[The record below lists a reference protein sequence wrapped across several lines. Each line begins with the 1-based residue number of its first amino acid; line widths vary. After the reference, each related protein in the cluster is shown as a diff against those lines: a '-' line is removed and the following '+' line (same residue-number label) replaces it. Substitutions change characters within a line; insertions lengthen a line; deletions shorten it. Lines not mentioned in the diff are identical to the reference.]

1 MRKKGMLEKIQKEWL
16 SNIQKDL
23 LSGFVVGL
31 SVIPETAGFAI
42 MVGLDVGVA
51 FYTTFYMAFIL
62 SLFGARKAMISA
74 AAGSVA
80 LILVGVVKNYGLEYA
95 GVATLMAGILQIL
108 LGYLKIGNLL
118 KFIPQSVMYG
128 FVNALGI
135 LLLMEQFKFLQN
147 QNLGVF
153 ILLFIGIL
161 IIYLFPLITK
171 KIPSNLI
178 CILAISAIALIFDV
192 HAPNLGSIE
201 QGVSGFHFII
211 IPKNLDFKIVI
222 ELLPYALSL
231 ALVGTIESLLTA
243 KTLDVILKDGVSD
256 KNKETKAQGLG
267 NIISGLLG
275 GMTGCAL
282 VGQSIINAKSGAK
295 TRLSTFFA
303 GFSLMVLILVFNEY
317 VVKIPI
323 VAVVAVMVMISFTT
337 FNFQSIMNIKKI
349 KLYDTLNMLLVVAV
363 VLYTHNLAIGVV
375 VGVLVNA
382 LWIKSK
388 GIAWI
393 FVIKKRWVKSM
404 APDVGFEPTTK
415 RLTAAYST
423 AELIW
428 NFAQKEILVC
438 FL

>member
-1 MRKKGMLEKIQKEWL
+1 MFEKIQKEWL

-51 FYTTFYMAFIL
+51 FYTTFYMAFVL

-153 ILLFIGIL
+153 VLLAIGIL

-178 CILAISAIALIFDV
+178 CILIVSAIALIFDV

-211 IPKNLDFKIVI
+211 IPKNLDFKIMI
-222 ELLPYALSL
+222 GLLPYALSL

-303 GFSLMVLILVFNEY
+303 GFSLMVLVLVFNEY

-337 FNFQSIMNIKKI
+337 FNFQSIINIKKI

-382 LWIKSK
+382 LWIKSE
-388 GIAWI
+388 GIA
-393 FVIKKRWVKSM
+393 
-404 APDVGFEPTTK
+404 
-415 RLTAAYST
+415 
-423 AELIW
+423 
-428 NFAQKEILVC
+428 
-438 FL
+438 

>member
-1 MRKKGMLEKIQKEWL
+1 MLEKIQKEWL

-51 FYTTFYMAFIL
+51 FYTTFYMAFVL

-95 GVATLMAGILQIL
+95 GVATLMAGVLQIL

-118 KFIPQSVMYG
+118 RFIPQSVMYG

-178 CILAISAIALIFDV
+178 CILAVSAIALIFDM

-211 IPKNLDFKIVI
+211 IPKNLDFKMVL

-337 FNFQSIMNIKKI
+337 FNFQSIINIKKI

-388 GIAWI
+388 GIA
-393 FVIKKRWVKSM
+393 
-404 APDVGFEPTTK
+404 
-415 RLTAAYST
+415 
-423 AELIW
+423 
-428 NFAQKEILVC
+428 
-438 FL
+438 

>member
-1 MRKKGMLEKIQKEWL
+1 MLEKIQKEWL

-51 FYTTFYMAFIL
+51 FYTTFYMAFVL

-135 LLLMEQFKFLQN
+135 LLLIEQFKFLQN

-153 ILLFIGIL
+153 VLLAIGIL

-178 CILAISAIALIFDV
+178 CILAVSAIALIFDM

-337 FNFQSIMNIKKI
+337 FNFQSVMNIKKI

-375 VGVLVNA
+375 VGVLINA

-388 GIAWI
+388 GIA
-393 FVIKKRWVKSM
+393 
-404 APDVGFEPTTK
+404 
-415 RLTAAYST
+415 
-423 AELIW
+423 
-428 NFAQKEILVC
+428 
-438 FL
+438 

>member
-1 MRKKGMLEKIQKEWL
+1 MFEKIQKEWL

-51 FYTTFYMAFIL
+51 FYTTFYMAFVL

-95 GVATLMAGILQIL
+95 GVATLMAGVLQIL

-118 KFIPQSVMYG
+118 RFIPQSVMYG

-178 CILAISAIALIFDV
+178 CILAVSAIALIFDT

-201 QGVSGFHFII
+201 QGASGFHFII

-282 VGQSIINAKSGAK
+282 VGQSIINAKSGAR

-337 FNFQSIMNIKKI
+337 FNFQSVINIKKI

-388 GIAWI
+388 GIA
-393 FVIKKRWVKSM
+393 
-404 APDVGFEPTTK
+404 
-415 RLTAAYST
+415 
-423 AELIW
+423 
-428 NFAQKEILVC
+428 
-438 FL
+438 

>member
-1 MRKKGMLEKIQKEWL
+1 MFEKIQKEWL

-51 FYTTFYMAFIL
+51 FYTTFYMAFVL

-118 KFIPQSVMYG
+118 RFIPQSVMYG

-153 ILLFIGIL
+153 VLLAIGIL

-178 CILAISAIALIFDV
+178 CILIVSAIALIFDV

-211 IPKNLDFKIVI
+211 IPKNLDFKMVLG
-222 ELLPYALSL
+222 LLPYALSL

-303 GFSLMVLILVFNEY
+303 GFSLMVLVLVFNEY

-337 FNFQSIMNIKKI
+337 FNFQSIINIKKI

-388 GIAWI
+388 GIA
-393 FVIKKRWVKSM
+393 
-404 APDVGFEPTTK
+404 
-415 RLTAAYST
+415 
-423 AELIW
+423 
-428 NFAQKEILVC
+428 
-438 FL
+438 

>member
-1 MRKKGMLEKIQKEWL
+1 MLEKIQKEWL

-51 FYTTFYMAFIL
+51 FYTTFYMAFVL

-95 GVATLMAGILQIL
+95 GVATLMAGMLQIL

-153 ILLFIGIL
+153 ILLAIGIL

-178 CILAISAIALIFDV
+178 CILIVSAIALIFDM

-201 QGVSGFHFII
+201 QGVSGFHCII
-211 IPKNLDFKIVI
+211 IPKNLDFKILI
-222 ELLPYALSL
+222 GLLPYALSL

-243 KTLDVILKDGVSD
+243 KTLDIILKDGVSD

-337 FNFQSIMNIKKI
+337 FNFQSVINIKKI
-349 KLYDTLNMLLVVAV
+349 KLYDTLNMFLVVAV

-388 GIAWI
+388 GIA
-393 FVIKKRWVKSM
+393 
-404 APDVGFEPTTK
+404 
-415 RLTAAYST
+415 
-423 AELIW
+423 
-428 NFAQKEILVC
+428 
-438 FL
+438 

>member
-1 MRKKGMLEKIQKEWL
+1 MLEKIQKEWL

-51 FYTTFYMAFIL
+51 FYTTFYMAFVL

-118 KFIPQSVMYG
+118 RFIPQSVMYG

-135 LLLMEQFKFLQN
+135 LLLTEQFKFLEN

-153 ILLFIGIL
+153 ILLAIGIL
-161 IIYLFPLITK
+161 IIYLFPLIIK

-178 CILAISAIALIFDV
+178 CILAVSAIALIFDM

-211 IPKNLDFKIVI
+211 IPKNLDFKMVAG
-222 ELLPYALSL
+222 LLPYALSL

-337 FNFQSIMNIKKI
+337 FNFQSVMNIKKI

-382 LWIKSK
+382 LWIKST
-388 GIAWI
+388 GIA
-393 FVIKKRWVKSM
+393 
-404 APDVGFEPTTK
+404 
-415 RLTAAYST
+415 
-423 AELIW
+423 
-428 NFAQKEILVC
+428 
-438 FL
+438 

>member
-1 MRKKGMLEKIQKEWL
+1 MLEKIQKEWL

-51 FYTTFYMAFIL
+51 FYTTFYMAFVL

-135 LLLMEQFKFLQN
+135 LLLMEQFKFLEN

-153 ILLFIGIL
+153 ILLAIGIL

-178 CILAISAIALIFDV
+178 CILAISAIALIFDM

-267 NIISGLLG
+267 NIVSGLLG

-337 FNFQSIMNIKKI
+337 FNFQSVMNIKKI

-388 GIAWI
+388 GIA
-393 FVIKKRWVKSM
+393 
-404 APDVGFEPTTK
+404 
-415 RLTAAYST
+415 
-423 AELIW
+423 
-428 NFAQKEILVC
+428 
-438 FL
+438 

>member
-1 MRKKGMLEKIQKEWL
+1 MFEKIQKEWL

-51 FYTTFYMAFIL
+51 FYTTFYMAFVL
-62 SLFGARKAMISA
+62 SFFGARKAMISA

-95 GVATLMAGILQIL
+95 GVATLMAGVLQIL

-118 KFIPQSVMYG
+118 RFIPQSVMYG

-135 LLLMEQFKFLQN
+135 LLLTEQFKFLQN

-153 ILLFIGIL
+153 ILLAIGIL

-171 KIPSNLI
+171 KIPSNLV
-178 CILAISAIALIFDV
+178 CILIVSAIALIFDM

-388 GIAWI
+388 GIA
-393 FVIKKRWVKSM
+393 
-404 APDVGFEPTTK
+404 
-415 RLTAAYST
+415 
-423 AELIW
+423 
-428 NFAQKEILVC
+428 
-438 FL
+438 

>member
-1 MRKKGMLEKIQKEWL
+1 MLEKIQKEWL

-51 FYTTFYMAFIL
+51 FYTTFYMAFVL

-118 KFIPQSVMYG
+118 RFIPQSVMYG

-303 GFSLMVLILVFNEY
+303 GFSLMVLVLVFNEY

-337 FNFQSIMNIKKI
+337 FNFQSIINIKKI

-388 GIAWI
+388 GIA
-393 FVIKKRWVKSM
+393 
-404 APDVGFEPTTK
+404 
-415 RLTAAYST
+415 
-423 AELIW
+423 
-428 NFAQKEILVC
+428 
-438 FL
+438 

>member
-1 MRKKGMLEKIQKEWL
+1 MLEKIQKEWL
-16 SNIQKDL
+16 SNVQKDL

-51 FYTTFYMAFIL
+51 FYTTFYMAFVL

-118 KFIPQSVMYG
+118 RFIPQSVMYG

-135 LLLMEQFKFLQN
+135 LLLMEQFKFLEN

-153 ILLFIGIL
+153 ILLAIGIL

-178 CILAISAIALIFDV
+178 CILAVSAIALIFDM

-337 FNFQSIMNIKKI
+337 FNFQSIINIKKI

-388 GIAWI
+388 GIA
-393 FVIKKRWVKSM
+393 
-404 APDVGFEPTTK
+404 
-415 RLTAAYST
+415 
-423 AELIW
+423 
-428 NFAQKEILVC
+428 
-438 FL
+438 

>member
-1 MRKKGMLEKIQKEWL
+1 MLEKIQKEWL
-16 SNIQKDL
+16 SNVQKDL

-51 FYTTFYMAFIL
+51 FYTTFYMAFVL

-95 GVATLMAGILQIL
+95 GVATLMAGVLQIL

-118 KFIPQSVMYG
+118 RFIPQSVMYG

-178 CILAISAIALIFDV
+178 CILIVSAIALIFDM

-337 FNFQSIMNIKKI
+337 FNFQSVMNIKKI

-382 LWIKSK
+382 LWIKSR
-388 GIAWI
+388 GIA
-393 FVIKKRWVKSM
+393 
-404 APDVGFEPTTK
+404 
-415 RLTAAYST
+415 
-423 AELIW
+423 
-428 NFAQKEILVC
+428 
-438 FL
+438 

>member
-1 MRKKGMLEKIQKEWL
+1 MLEKIQKEWL
-16 SNIQKDL
+16 SNVQKDL

-51 FYTTFYMAFIL
+51 FYTTFYMAFVL

-178 CILAISAIALIFDV
+178 CILAVSAIALIFDM

-337 FNFQSIMNIKKI
+337 FNFQSIINIKKI

-382 LWIKSK
+382 LWIKSR
-388 GIAWI
+388 GIA
-393 FVIKKRWVKSM
+393 
-404 APDVGFEPTTK
+404 
-415 RLTAAYST
+415 
-423 AELIW
+423 
-428 NFAQKEILVC
+428 
-438 FL
+438 

>member
-1 MRKKGMLEKIQKEWL
+1 MFEKIQKEWL

-51 FYTTFYMAFIL
+51 FYTTFYMAFVL

-95 GVATLMAGILQIL
+95 GVATLMAGMLQIL

-118 KFIPQSVMYG
+118 RFIPQSVMYG

-153 ILLFIGIL
+153 VLLFIGIL

-178 CILAISAIALIFDV
+178 CILAVSAIALIFDM

-211 IPKNLDFKIVI
+211 IPKNLDFKIMI

-337 FNFQSIMNIKKI
+337 FNFQSVINIKKI

-388 GIAWI
+388 GIA
-393 FVIKKRWVKSM
+393 
-404 APDVGFEPTTK
+404 
-415 RLTAAYST
+415 
-423 AELIW
+423 
-428 NFAQKEILVC
+428 
-438 FL
+438 

>member
-1 MRKKGMLEKIQKEWL
+1 MFEKIQKEWL

-51 FYTTFYMAFIL
+51 FYTTFYMAFVL

-118 KFIPQSVMYG
+118 RFIPQSVMYG

-153 ILLFIGIL
+153 VLLFIGIL

-178 CILAISAIALIFDV
+178 CILIVSAIALIFDM

-337 FNFQSIMNIKKI
+337 FNFQSIINIKKI

-388 GIAWI
+388 GIA
-393 FVIKKRWVKSM
+393 
-404 APDVGFEPTTK
+404 
-415 RLTAAYST
+415 
-423 AELIW
+423 
-428 NFAQKEILVC
+428 
-438 FL
+438 

>member
-1 MRKKGMLEKIQKEWL
+1 MLEKIQKEWL

-51 FYTTFYMAFIL
+51 FYTTFYMAFVL

-118 KFIPQSVMYG
+118 RFIPQSVMYG

-153 ILLFIGIL
+153 VLLAIGIL

-337 FNFQSIMNIKKI
+337 FNFQSVMNIKKI

-388 GIAWI
+388 GIA
-393 FVIKKRWVKSM
+393 
-404 APDVGFEPTTK
+404 
-415 RLTAAYST
+415 
-423 AELIW
+423 
-428 NFAQKEILVC
+428 
-438 FL
+438 

>member
-1 MRKKGMLEKIQKEWL
+1 MFEKIQKEWL

-51 FYTTFYMAFIL
+51 FYTTFYMAFVL

-118 KFIPQSVMYG
+118 RFIPQSVMYG

-153 ILLFIGIL
+153 ILLAIGIL

-171 KIPSNLI
+171 KIPSNLV
-178 CILAISAIALIFDV
+178 CILIVSAIALIFDM

-201 QGVSGFHFII
+201 QGVSGFHFLI

-388 GIAWI
+388 GI
-393 FVIKKRWVKSM
+393 V
-404 APDVGFEPTTK
+404 
-415 RLTAAYST
+415 
-423 AELIW
+423 
-428 NFAQKEILVC
+428 
-438 FL
+438 

>member
-1 MRKKGMLEKIQKEWL
+1 MLEKIQKEWL

-51 FYTTFYMAFIL
+51 FYTTFYMAFVL

-118 KFIPQSVMYG
+118 RFIPQSVMYG

-153 ILLFIGIL
+153 ILLAIGIL

-178 CILAISAIALIFDV
+178 CILIVSAIALIFDM

-211 IPKNLDFKIVI
+211 IPKNLDFKILI
-222 ELLPYALSL
+222 GLLPYALSL

-243 KTLDVILKDGVSD
+243 KTLDMILKDGVSD

-337 FNFQSIMNIKKI
+337 FNFQSIINIKTI
-349 KLYDTLNMLLVVAV
+349 KPYDTLNMLLVVAV

-388 GIAWI
+388 GIA
-393 FVIKKRWVKSM
+393 
-404 APDVGFEPTTK
+404 
-415 RLTAAYST
+415 
-423 AELIW
+423 
-428 NFAQKEILVC
+428 
-438 FL
+438 

>member
-1 MRKKGMLEKIQKEWL
+1 MFEKIQKEWL

-51 FYTTFYMAFIL
+51 FYTTFYMAFVL
-62 SLFGARKAMISA
+62 SFFGARKAMISA

-118 KFIPQSVMYG
+118 RFIPQSVMYG

-135 LLLMEQFKFLQN
+135 LLLMEQFKFLEN
-147 QNLGVF
+147 QNSGVF

-178 CILAISAIALIFDV
+178 CILLVSAIALIFDMHV
-192 HAPNLGSIE
+192 PNLGSIE

-211 IPKNLDFKIVI
+211 IPKNLDFKMVV

-243 KTLDVILKDGVSD
+243 KTLDIILKDGVSD

-303 GFSLMVLILVFNEY
+303 GFSLMVLVLAFNEY

-337 FNFQSIMNIKKI
+337 FNFQSIINIKKI
-349 KLYDTLNMLLVVAV
+349 KLYDTLNMLLVVVV

-388 GIAWI
+388 GIA
-393 FVIKKRWVKSM
+393 
-404 APDVGFEPTTK
+404 
-415 RLTAAYST
+415 
-423 AELIW
+423 
-428 NFAQKEILVC
+428 
-438 FL
+438 

>member
-1 MRKKGMLEKIQKEWL
+1 MLEKIQKEWL

-51 FYTTFYMAFIL
+51 FYTTFYMAFVL

-95 GVATLMAGILQIL
+95 GVATLMAGVLQIL

-118 KFIPQSVMYG
+118 RFIPQSVMYG

-153 ILLFIGIL
+153 VLLAIGIL

-178 CILAISAIALIFDV
+178 CILAVSAIALIFDM

-243 KTLDVILKDGVSD
+243 KTLDMILKDGVSD

-337 FNFQSIMNIKKI
+337 FNFQSVTNIKKI

-388 GIAWI
+388 GIA
-393 FVIKKRWVKSM
+393 
-404 APDVGFEPTTK
+404 
-415 RLTAAYST
+415 
-423 AELIW
+423 
-428 NFAQKEILVC
+428 
-438 FL
+438 

>member
-1 MRKKGMLEKIQKEWL
+1 MFEKIQKEWL

-51 FYTTFYMAFIL
+51 FYTTFYMAFVL

-95 GVATLMAGILQIL
+95 GVATLMAGMLQIL

-118 KFIPQSVMYG
+118 RFIPQSVMYG

-153 ILLFIGIL
+153 VLLAIGIL

-178 CILAISAIALIFDV
+178 CILIVSAIALIFDV

-211 IPKNLDFKIVI
+211 IPKNLDFKIMI

-337 FNFQSIMNIKKI
+337 FNFQSIINIKTI
-349 KLYDTLNMLLVVAV
+349 KPYDTLNMLLVVAV

-388 GIAWI
+388 GIA
-393 FVIKKRWVKSM
+393 
-404 APDVGFEPTTK
+404 
-415 RLTAAYST
+415 
-423 AELIW
+423 
-428 NFAQKEILVC
+428 
-438 FL
+438 

>member
-1 MRKKGMLEKIQKEWL
+1 MLEKIQKEWL

-51 FYTTFYMAFIL
+51 FYTTFYMAFVL

-95 GVATLMAGILQIL
+95 GVATLMAGVLQIL

-118 KFIPQSVMYG
+118 RFIPQSVMYG

-178 CILAISAIALIFDV
+178 CILAVSAIALIFDM

-211 IPKNLDFKIVI
+211 IPKNLDFKMVLG
-222 ELLPYALSL
+222 LLPYALSL

-337 FNFQSIMNIKKI
+337 FNFQSVMNIKKI

-388 GIAWI
+388 GIA
-393 FVIKKRWVKSM
+393 
-404 APDVGFEPTTK
+404 
-415 RLTAAYST
+415 
-423 AELIW
+423 
-428 NFAQKEILVC
+428 
-438 FL
+438 

>member
-1 MRKKGMLEKIQKEWL
+1 M
-16 SNIQKDL
+16 
-23 LSGFVVGL
+23 
-31 SVIPETAGFAI
+31 
-42 MVGLDVGVA
+42 
-51 FYTTFYMAFIL
+51 
-62 SLFGARKAMISA
+62 
-74 AAGSVA
+74 
-80 LILVGVVKNYGLEYA
+80 
-95 GVATLMAGILQIL
+95 
-108 LGYLKIGNLL
+108 
-118 KFIPQSVMYG
+118 
-128 FVNALGI
+128 
-135 LLLMEQFKFLQN
+135 
-147 QNLGVF
+147 
-153 ILLFIGIL
+153 
-161 IIYLFPLITK
+161 
-171 KIPSNLI
+171 
-178 CILAISAIALIFDV
+178 
-192 HAPNLGSIE
+192 
-201 QGVSGFHFII
+201 
-211 IPKNLDFKIVI
+211 I

-337 FNFQSIMNIKKI
+337 FNFQSVINIKKI

-388 GIAWI
+388 GIA
-393 FVIKKRWVKSM
+393 
-404 APDVGFEPTTK
+404 
-415 RLTAAYST
+415 
-423 AELIW
+423 
-428 NFAQKEILVC
+428 
-438 FL
+438 

>member
-1 MRKKGMLEKIQKEWL
+1 MKLVFKSYNQAILMRKKGMFEKIQKEWL

-51 FYTTFYMAFIL
+51 FYTTFYMAFVL
-62 SLFGARKAMISA
+62 SFFGARKAMISA

-95 GVATLMAGILQIL
+95 GVATLMAGVLQIL

-118 KFIPQSVMYG
+118 RFIPQSVMYG

-153 ILLFIGIL
+153 ILLSIGIL

-171 KIPSNLI
+171 KIPSNLV
-178 CILAISAIALIFDV
+178 CILAVSAIALIFDV

-201 QGVSGFHFII
+201 QGVSGFHCII
-211 IPKNLDFKIVI
+211 IPKNLDFKMVAG
-222 ELLPYALSL
+222 LLPYALSL

-243 KTLDVILKDGVSD
+243 KTLDMILKDGVSD

-303 GFSLMVLILVFNEY
+303 GFSLMVLVLVFNEY

-337 FNFQSIMNIKKI
+337 FNFRSIINIKKI
-349 KLYDTLNMLLVVAV
+349 KPYDTLNMLLVVAV

-388 GIAWI
+388 GIA
-393 FVIKKRWVKSM
+393 
-404 APDVGFEPTTK
+404 
-415 RLTAAYST
+415 
-423 AELIW
+423 
-428 NFAQKEILVC
+428 
-438 FL
+438 

>member
-1 MRKKGMLEKIQKEWL
+1 MLEKIQKEWL

-51 FYTTFYMAFIL
+51 FYTTFYMAFVL

-118 KFIPQSVMYG
+118 RFIPQSVMYG

-135 LLLMEQFKFLQN
+135 LLLTEQFKFLEN

-153 ILLFIGIL
+153 ILLAIGIL

-178 CILAISAIALIFDV
+178 CILIVSAIALIFDM

-267 NIISGLLG
+267 NIVSGLLG

-337 FNFQSIMNIKKI
+337 FNFQSIINIKKI

-388 GIAWI
+388 GIA
-393 FVIKKRWVKSM
+393 
-404 APDVGFEPTTK
+404 
-415 RLTAAYST
+415 
-423 AELIW
+423 
-428 NFAQKEILVC
+428 
-438 FL
+438 

>member
-1 MRKKGMLEKIQKEWL
+1 MLEKIQKEWL

-51 FYTTFYMAFIL
+51 FYTTFYMAFVL

-135 LLLMEQFKFLQN
+135 LLLTEQFKFLQN

-153 ILLFIGIL
+153 ILLAIGIL

-178 CILAISAIALIFDV
+178 CILIVSAIALIFDM

-211 IPKNLDFKIVI
+211 IPKNLDFKIMI

-337 FNFQSIMNIKKI
+337 FNFQSIINIKKI

-363 VLYTHNLAIGVV
+363 VLCTHNLAIGVV
-375 VGVLVNA
+375 VGVLFNA
-382 LWIKSK
+382 LWIKSE
-388 GIAWI
+388 GIA
-393 FVIKKRWVKSM
+393 
-404 APDVGFEPTTK
+404 
-415 RLTAAYST
+415 
-423 AELIW
+423 
-428 NFAQKEILVC
+428 
-438 FL
+438 

>member
-1 MRKKGMLEKIQKEWL
+1 MKLVFKSYNQAILTRKKGMFEKIQKEWL

-51 FYTTFYMAFIL
+51 FYTTFYMAFVL

-95 GVATLMAGILQIL
+95 GVATLMAGVLQIL

-118 KFIPQSVMYG
+118 RFIPQSVMYG

-153 ILLFIGIL
+153 ILLAIGIL

-178 CILAISAIALIFDV
+178 CILAVSAIALIFDM

-211 IPKNLDFKIVI
+211 IPKNLDFKILV

-282 VGQSIINAKSGAK
+282 VGQSIINAKSGAR

-337 FNFQSIMNIKKI
+337 FNFQSIINIKTI
-349 KLYDTLNMLLVVAV
+349 KPYDTLNMLLVVAV

-388 GIAWI
+388 GIA
-393 FVIKKRWVKSM
+393 
-404 APDVGFEPTTK
+404 
-415 RLTAAYST
+415 
-423 AELIW
+423 
-428 NFAQKEILVC
+428 
-438 FL
+438 

>member
-1 MRKKGMLEKIQKEWL
+1 MLEKIQKEWL
-16 SNIQKDL
+16 SNVQKDL

-51 FYTTFYMAFIL
+51 FYTTFYMAFVL

-95 GVATLMAGILQIL
+95 GVATLMAGVLQIL

-178 CILAISAIALIFDV
+178 CILAVSAIALIFDV

-201 QGVSGFHFII
+201 QGVSGFYFII
-211 IPKNLDFKIVI
+211 IPKNLDFKILVG
-222 ELLPYALSL
+222 LLPYALSL

-337 FNFQSIMNIKKI
+337 FNFQSIINIKKI

-388 GIAWI
+388 GIA
-393 FVIKKRWVKSM
+393 
-404 APDVGFEPTTK
+404 
-415 RLTAAYST
+415 
-423 AELIW
+423 
-428 NFAQKEILVC
+428 
-438 FL
+438 

>member
-1 MRKKGMLEKIQKEWL
+1 MLEKIQKEWL

-51 FYTTFYMAFIL
+51 FYTTFYMAFVL

-95 GVATLMAGILQIL
+95 GVATLMAGVLQIL

-118 KFIPQSVMYG
+118 RFIPQSVMYG

-178 CILAISAIALIFDV
+178 CILAVSAIALIFDV

-211 IPKNLDFKIVI
+211 IPKNLDFKIMI

-243 KTLDVILKDGVSD
+243 KTLDMILKDGVSD

-337 FNFQSIMNIKKI
+337 FNFQSIINIKKI

-363 VLYTHNLAIGVV
+363 VLCTHNLAIGVV
-375 VGVLVNA
+375 IGVLVNA

-388 GIAWI
+388 GIA
-393 FVIKKRWVKSM
+393 
-404 APDVGFEPTTK
+404 
-415 RLTAAYST
+415 
-423 AELIW
+423 
-428 NFAQKEILVC
+428 
-438 FL
+438 

>member
-1 MRKKGMLEKIQKEWL
+1 MLEKIQKEWL

-51 FYTTFYMAFIL
+51 FYTTFYMAFVL

-95 GVATLMAGILQIL
+95 GVATLMAGMLQVL

-118 KFIPQSVMYG
+118 RFIPQSVMYG

-135 LLLMEQFKFLQN
+135 LLLTEQFKFLEN

-153 ILLFIGIL
+153 ILLAIGIL

-178 CILAISAIALIFDV
+178 CILAVSAIALIFDM

-337 FNFQSIMNIKKI
+337 FNFQSVMNIKKI

-382 LWIKSK
+382 LWIKST
-388 GIAWI
+388 GIA
-393 FVIKKRWVKSM
+393 
-404 APDVGFEPTTK
+404 
-415 RLTAAYST
+415 
-423 AELIW
+423 
-428 NFAQKEILVC
+428 
-438 FL
+438 

>member
-1 MRKKGMLEKIQKEWL
+1 MRKKSMLEKIQKEWL

-51 FYTTFYMAFIL
+51 FYTTFYMAFVL

-95 GVATLMAGILQIL
+95 GVATLMAGVLQIL

-118 KFIPQSVMYG
+118 RFIPQSVMYG

-153 ILLFIGIL
+153 ALLAIGIL

-171 KIPSNLI
+171 KIPSNLV
-178 CILAISAIALIFDV
+178 CILAVSAIALIFDM

-337 FNFQSIMNIKKI
+337 FNFQSIINIKKI

-388 GIAWI
+388 GIA
-393 FVIKKRWVKSM
+393 
-404 APDVGFEPTTK
+404 
-415 RLTAAYST
+415 
-423 AELIW
+423 
-428 NFAQKEILVC
+428 
-438 FL
+438 

>member
-1 MRKKGMLEKIQKEWL
+1 MRKKSMLEKIQKEWL

-51 FYTTFYMAFIL
+51 FYTTFYMAFVL

-135 LLLMEQFKFLQN
+135 LLLMEQFKFLEN

-153 ILLFIGIL
+153 VLLAIGIL

-178 CILAISAIALIFDV
+178 CILAVSAIALIFDV

-337 FNFQSIMNIKKI
+337 FNFQSVINIKKI

-388 GIAWI
+388 GIA
-393 FVIKKRWVKSM
+393 
-404 APDVGFEPTTK
+404 
-415 RLTAAYST
+415 
-423 AELIW
+423 
-428 NFAQKEILVC
+428 
-438 FL
+438 

>member
-1 MRKKGMLEKIQKEWL
+1 MRKKSMFEKIQKEWL

-51 FYTTFYMAFIL
+51 FYTTFYMAFVL

-153 ILLFIGIL
+153 ILLAIGIL

-178 CILAISAIALIFDV
+178 CILIVSAIALIFDV

-267 NIISGLLG
+267 NIVSGLLG

-337 FNFQSIMNIKKI
+337 FNFQSIINIKKI

-388 GIAWI
+388 GIA
-393 FVIKKRWVKSM
+393 
-404 APDVGFEPTTK
+404 
-415 RLTAAYST
+415 
-423 AELIW
+423 
-428 NFAQKEILVC
+428 
-438 FL
+438 

>member
-1 MRKKGMLEKIQKEWL
+1 MGKKGMFEKIQKEWL

-51 FYTTFYMAFIL
+51 FYTTFYMAFVL

-95 GVATLMAGILQIL
+95 GVATLMAGVLQIL

-153 ILLFIGIL
+153 VLLAIGIL

-178 CILAISAIALIFDV
+178 CILIVSAIALIFDM

-211 IPKNLDFKIVI
+211 IPKNLDFKIMI
-222 ELLPYALSL
+222 GLLPYALSL

-267 NIISGLLG
+267 NIVSGLLG

-337 FNFQSIMNIKKI
+337 FNFQSIINIKKI

-388 GIAWI
+388 GIA
-393 FVIKKRWVKSM
+393 
-404 APDVGFEPTTK
+404 
-415 RLTAAYST
+415 
-423 AELIW
+423 
-428 NFAQKEILVC
+428 
-438 FL
+438 

>member
-1 MRKKGMLEKIQKEWL
+1 MFEKIQKEWL

-51 FYTTFYMAFIL
+51 FYTTFYMAFVL

-118 KFIPQSVMYG
+118 RFIPQSVMYG

-153 ILLFIGIL
+153 VLLAVGIL

-211 IPKNLDFKIVI
+211 IPKNLDFKMVAG
-222 ELLPYALSL
+222 LLPYALSL

-337 FNFQSIMNIKKI
+337 FNFQSIINIKKI

-388 GIAWI
+388 GIA
-393 FVIKKRWVKSM
+393 
-404 APDVGFEPTTK
+404 
-415 RLTAAYST
+415 
-423 AELIW
+423 
-428 NFAQKEILVC
+428 
-438 FL
+438 

>member
-1 MRKKGMLEKIQKEWL
+1 MLEKIQKEWL

-51 FYTTFYMAFIL
+51 FYTTFYMAFVL

-153 ILLFIGIL
+153 VLLAIGIL

-171 KIPSNLI
+171 KIPSNLV
-178 CILAISAIALIFDV
+178 CILAVSAIALIFDM

-337 FNFQSIMNIKKI
+337 FNFQSVTNIKKI

-388 GIAWI
+388 GIA
-393 FVIKKRWVKSM
+393 
-404 APDVGFEPTTK
+404 
-415 RLTAAYST
+415 
-423 AELIW
+423 
-428 NFAQKEILVC
+428 
-438 FL
+438 

>member
-1 MRKKGMLEKIQKEWL
+1 MFEKIQKEWL

-51 FYTTFYMAFIL
+51 FYTTFYMAFVL

-95 GVATLMAGILQIL
+95 GVATLMTGVLQIL

-118 KFIPQSVMYG
+118 RFIPQSVMYG

-153 ILLFIGIL
+153 ILLAIGIL

-178 CILAISAIALIFDV
+178 CILIVSAIALIFDM

-337 FNFQSIMNIKKI
+337 FNFQSVMNIKKI

-388 GIAWI
+388 GIA
-393 FVIKKRWVKSM
+393 
-404 APDVGFEPTTK
+404 
-415 RLTAAYST
+415 
-423 AELIW
+423 
-428 NFAQKEILVC
+428 
-438 FL
+438 

>member
-1 MRKKGMLEKIQKEWL
+1 MFEKIQKEWL

-51 FYTTFYMAFIL
+51 FYTTFYMAFVL
-62 SLFGARKAMISA
+62 SFFGARKAMISA

-95 GVATLMAGILQIL
+95 GVATLMAGVLQIL

-118 KFIPQSVMYG
+118 RFIPQSVMYG

-153 ILLFIGIL
+153 ILLIIGIL

-178 CILAISAIALIFDV
+178 CILIVSAIALIFDV
-192 HAPNLGSIE
+192 HVPNLGSIE

-211 IPKNLDFKIVI
+211 IPKNLDFKILI

-303 GFSLMVLILVFNEY
+303 GFSLMVLVLVFNEY

-337 FNFQSIMNIKKI
+337 FNFQSIINIKKI

-388 GIAWI
+388 GIA
-393 FVIKKRWVKSM
+393 
-404 APDVGFEPTTK
+404 
-415 RLTAAYST
+415 
-423 AELIW
+423 
-428 NFAQKEILVC
+428 
-438 FL
+438 